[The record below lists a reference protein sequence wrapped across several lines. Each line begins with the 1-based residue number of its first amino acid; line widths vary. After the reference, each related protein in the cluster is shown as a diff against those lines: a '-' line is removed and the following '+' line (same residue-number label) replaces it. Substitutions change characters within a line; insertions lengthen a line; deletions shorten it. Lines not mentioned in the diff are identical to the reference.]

1 MSITFSE
8 SVQMFIT
15 LNINEAFCEKKSCN
29 AYCPIFHEPKKM
41 PRKPF
46 SGRVE
51 NEKEQWGD
59 WPTAEL

>member
-1 MSITFSE
+1 
-8 SVQMFIT
+8 MFIT

-29 AYCPIFHEPKKM
+29 AYCPIFHEPTKM

-51 NEKEQWGD
+51 NGKEQWGD